1 MRRLIRIFIGH
12 TLDSHESFIIWTK
25 ETLMRLRGSSGAHSR
40 KNVFFFVFFFSFFF
54 FFFFVFFFFLF
65 FFFFCFVF
73 CFVLFFFSSYGTYNY
88 PYNLI
93 YALQR
98 VTVVH
103 RDVSSTGSQ
112 QRFNVQSAKFQIS
125 LRICAIVLKSFLSI

>member
-1 MRRLIRIFIGH
+1 
-12 TLDSHESFIIWTK
+12 
-25 ETLMRLRGSSGAHSR
+25 MRLRGSSGAHSR
-40 KNVFFFVFFFSFFF
+40 KNVFFFVFVFFRFFF
-54 FFFFVFFFFLF
+54 FFF
-65 FFFFCFVF
+65 FFFFCFV
-73 CFVLFFFSSYGTYNY
+73 LFFSSYGTYNY